1 MRLTPS
7 TKMVR
12 IGRLEMFS
20 DGAFAIIITL
30 LVLEIHRPTG
40 EPGQL
45 GEELIREWPSYL
57 AYGVAFVYIG
67 VIWLNHHYV
76 FSLLSHTDL
85 SLQWIN
91 FGIVGT
97 SALIPFPTGVLAGAF
112 ASNNLDDQRSA
123 VLLYSLIAFLMS
135 ISWIPLFLYL
145 RRNPATLKPTER
157 PNHFTI
163 EIIRPAA
170 GAAGYVLAA
179 ALGWFVAPIAA
190 VVIFV
195 LIVIYYAATS
205 TGLSTGI
212 RNDSET
218 TSLSANDG
226 SHESVDRL
234 PLSVGT
240 SDLT

>member
-1 MRLTPS
+1 MRRTLS

-30 LVLEIHRPTG
+30 LVLEIHRPSG
-40 EPGQL
+40 DPGQL

-57 AYGVAFVYIG
+57 AYAVAFVYIG

-91 FGIVGT
+91 FGIIGT

-112 ASNNLDDQRSA
+112 ASNNIADQKSA
-123 VLLYSLIAFLMS
+123 VLLYALIAFLMS

-145 RRNPATLKPTER
+145 RRNPATLKPSHAS
-157 PNHFTI
+157 NHFTI

-170 GAAGYVLAA
+170 GAVAYVLAA
-179 ALGWFVAPIAA
+179 VLGWFFSPLGA
-190 VVIFV
+190 VGIFV
-195 LIVIYYAATS
+195 VVVIYYAATS
-205 TGLSTGI
+205 TGLSASM
-212 RNDSET
+212 RS
-218 TSLSANDG
+218 TSG
-226 SHESVDRL
+226 KESPSL
-234 PLSVGT
+234 E
-240 SDLT
+240 

>member
-1 MRLTPS
+1 MRLQPA

-30 LVLEIHRPTG
+30 LVLEIHRPSG

-45 GEELIREWPSYL
+45 GGELIREWPSYL
-57 AYGVAFVYIG
+57 AYAVAFVYIG

-112 ASNNLDDQRSA
+112 ASDNLDDQKSA
-123 VLLYSLIAFLMS
+123 VLLYAGIAFLMS

-145 RRNPATLKPTER
+145 RRNPATLKHAQAS
-157 PNHFTI
+157 NHFTI

-170 GAAGYVLAA
+170 GAAGYILAA
-179 ALGWFVAPIAA
+179 VLGWFVAPIAA

-205 TGLSTGI
+205 TGLSAGV
-212 RNDSET
+212 R
-218 TSLSANDG
+218 
-226 SHESVDRL
+226 
-234 PLSVGT
+234 GT
-240 SDLT
+240 SEVQLSDS

>member
-20 DGAFAIIITL
+20 DGTFAIIITL
-30 LVLEIHRPTG
+30 LVLEIHRPSG
-40 EPGQL
+40 DPGQL

-57 AYGVAFVYIG
+57 AYAVAFVYIG

-76 FSLLSHTDL
+76 FSLLSRADL
-85 SLQWIN
+85 PLLWIN

-112 ASNNLDDQRSA
+112 ASNNLDDQKSA
-123 VLLYSLIAFLMS
+123 VLLYALVAFLMS

-145 RRNPATLKPTER
+145 RRNPATLKHAQPS
-157 PNHFTI
+157 NHFTI

-170 GAAGYVLAA
+170 GAAAYVLAA

-190 VVIFV
+190 VIIFV
-195 LIVIYYAATS
+195 LVVIYYAATS
-205 TGLSTGI
+205 TGLSASI
-212 RNDSET
+212 
-218 TSLSANDG
+218 G
-226 SHESVDRL
+226 STPEKESPRL
-234 PLSVGT
+234 EYPAAAEPSQT
-240 SDLT
+240 PS